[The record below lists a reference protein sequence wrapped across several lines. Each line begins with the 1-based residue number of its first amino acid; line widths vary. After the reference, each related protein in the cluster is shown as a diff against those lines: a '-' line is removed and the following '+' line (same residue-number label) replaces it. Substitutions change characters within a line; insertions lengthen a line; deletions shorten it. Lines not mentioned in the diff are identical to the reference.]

1 MDLSAILAAV
11 KGYGAV
17 PVLFSLVVF
26 LVIFIVKKSDRDAD
40 AKVKIY
46 ADLLAEANQREQ
58 QLKAENTRLHE
69 KFERL
74 LNKFLPFGSN
84 ESADNE

>member
-1 MDLSAILAAV
+1 MDISAILAAV
-11 KGYGAV
+11 KGYGAI
-17 PVLFSLVVF
+17 PILFSLVVF
-26 LVIFIVKKSDRDAD
+26 LVIFIVKKSDRDAE

-46 ADLLAEANQREQ
+46 ADMLAEANQRNQ

-74 LNKFLPFGSN
+74 LNKFLPFGN
-84 ESADNE
+84 DQPTDNE